1 MASPDHVI
9 RIKGRPLH
17 LPRSTW
23 QQGAAAIAAAI
34 NSFQQDYKTYFDREA
49 TRSFQPKTMLSSL
62 PSLVWMEGVGII
74 GIGANAKAASVAAD
88 LGVQNARVRSVGED
102 KGGFHP
108 VNEADLFDLEYWSL
122 EQAKL
127 GKSKPPVM
135 TGKVVMITGAAGA
148 IGRAIAGT
156 FAGAGADIV
165 LVDRPGT
172 GLQDVAMG
180 ISKTALAIE
189 MDITED
195 GGADRAIMAAS
206 SRFGGLDILVSN
218 AGAAQTGA
226 MLELDDRQLADAYD
240 LNFFAPYRFARAAA
254 HCLCRQGRGGQL
266 LFNISKQSVNPGRNF
281 GAYGLPKAS
290 TLFLMRQLALELG
303 VDHIRVNGVNADRIR
318 SGIVTDEFIAS
329 RSSAR
334 GIEAADYMAGNL
346 LKQEVEARHVAEAF
360 LMLAQMERT
369 TGHVVTV
376 DGGNVEASLR

>member
-1 MASPDHVI
+1 
-9 RIKGRPLH
+9 
-17 LPRSTW
+17 
-23 QQGAAAIAAAI
+23 
-34 NSFQQDYKTYFDREA
+34 
-49 TRSFQPKTMLSSL
+49 MLSSL

-74 GIGANAKAASVAAD
+74 GVGANAKAASVAAD
-88 LGVQNARVRSVGED
+88 LGVQNARVRNIGED
-102 KGGFHP
+102 QGGFHP

-127 GKSKPPVM
+127 GKAKPPVM

-165 LVDRPGT
+165 LVDQPGT
-172 GLQDVAMG
+172 GLQDVATG
-180 ISKTALAIE
+180 ISRTALAVE

-195 GGADRAIMAAS
+195 GAADRAIMAAI

-226 MLELDDRQLADAYD
+226 MLELEDRQLADAYD

-254 HCLCRQGRGGQL
+254 RCLCRQGRGGQL

-303 VDHIRVNGVNADRIR
+303 GDHIRVNGVNADRIR

>member
-1 MASPDHVI
+1 
-9 RIKGRPLH
+9 
-17 LPRSTW
+17 
-23 QQGAAAIAAAI
+23 
-34 NSFQQDYKTYFDREA
+34 
-49 TRSFQPKTMLSSL
+49 
-62 PSLVWMEGVGII
+62 
-74 GIGANAKAASVAAD
+74 
-88 LGVQNARVRSVGED
+88 
-102 KGGFHP
+102 
-108 VNEADLFDLEYWSL
+108 
-122 EQAKL
+122 
-127 GKSKPPVM
+127 
-135 TGKVVMITGAAGA
+135 
-148 IGRAIAGT
+148 
-156 FAGAGADIV
+156 
-165 LVDRPGT
+165 
-172 GLQDVAMG
+172 
-180 ISKTALAIE
+180 
-189 MDITED
+189 
-195 GGADRAIMAAS
+195 MAATN
-206 SRFGGLDILVSN
+206 RFGGLDILVSN

-303 VDHIRVNGVNADRIR
+303 ADDIRVNGVNADRIR